1 MALTL
6 MCGLSFA
13 GKSNFAGLLAEEL
26 GGHIISLDLINA
38 ERGLDSGQ
46 GIPLEEWATSDRI
59 AHERVETLLRQ
70 SEHVAVDDTGSPRF
84 IRDQWRA
91 TANAVGVPFAI
102 VWIQIDPELQRE
114 RVAANRS
121 HQQRHD
127 VTDTVLA
134 EHAAGFEFPTDE
146 NPFLVD
152 ALDTQNHD
160 QAAET
165 ANSIRQLTAR

>member
-13 GKSNFAGLLAEEL
+13 GKSSFAKLLAAEL
-26 GGHIISLDLINA
+26 GGRIISLDGINA
-38 ERGLDSGQ
+38 ERGLDGGQ

-59 AHERVETLLRQ
+59 AHERAETLLRQ
-70 SEHVAVDDTGSPRF
+70 GTHVIIDDTGSPRF

-91 TANAVGVPFAI
+91 TASTVRVPFVI
-102 VWIQIDPELQRE
+102 VWIHIDPELQRE

-121 HQQRHD
+121 QQQRHD
-127 VTDTVLA
+127 VTDAVLVD
-134 EHAAGFEFPTDE
+134 HVAGFEFPTDE
-146 NPFLVD
+146 NPLVID
-152 ALDTQNHD
+152 ASDTENHD
-160 QAAET
+160 MAAET